1 LSYRPATFQFP
12 VAKEFFN
19 PEPTSKAFRPA
30 LPIELSTRAKTF
42 LIRIV
47 CCRKVVGQALRLPIA
62 LQKSSHHSRFQCF
75 IVHMNRLLI
84 LHVLCALI
92 AAMAHAATNF
102 DVAAKATNELAVDLH
117 RQLAT
122 GDENLCLS
130 PYSIESALAMT
141 YAGADGET
149 RTEMAR
155 VLHFPTNDGG
165 VFASFFTLQR
175 SLHEMSAK
183 TTELVKQSKKFGGP
197 SEPIT
202 LHIANRLFAQKRYQF
217 REAFLSLVKQNFGGA
232 FEPVDFIADPATATQ
247 GINKWVADRTHERI
261 RDLIPPK
268 ALDKTTRLV
277 LANALYLKAPWASEF
292 SQNATQPEPFF
303 VHGGAPVDVPMM
315 RKRDEHFG
323 YTRSEGFT
331 VVSLPY
337 AGNDLQ
343 FLVLLSDEVN
353 GLRAL
358 ESKLSADMLA
368 SCAKLQK
375 RDVDLHLPK
384 FKLEPPT
391 MTLADKFEALGMK
404 TAFDKPQGSAN
415 FDKMAPRKP
424 NDYLYISEIFH
435 KTFIAVDE
443 KGTEAAA
450 ATAVAMM
457 AGTALRS
464 PPPPPIEVKV
474 DRPFVYAIQHVP
486 SGVCLFLGRVTD
498 PR

>member
-1 LSYRPATFQFP
+1 MRAAP
-12 VAKEFFN
+12 
-19 PEPTSKAFRPA
+19 KAFGVGSGFESRP
-30 LPIELSTRAKTF
+30 T
-42 LIRIV
+42 
-47 CCRKVVGQALRLPIA
+47 
-62 LQKSSHHSRFQCF
+62 HHSQFECL
-75 IVHMNRLLI
+75 IIHMKRLLI
-84 LHVLCALI
+84 LHVFGALS
-92 AAMAHAATNF
+92 ATMMQGATNF
-102 DVAAKATNELAVDLH
+102 DVAAKATNELGVDLH

-122 GDENLCLS
+122 GDENLCIS
-130 PYSIESALAMT
+130 PYSIDSALAMT
-141 YAGADGET
+141 FAGADGQP

-155 VLHFPTNDGG
+155 VLHFPNDAS
-165 VFASFFTLQR
+165 VPASFSALQR
-175 SLHEMSAK
+175 SLEQMSAK
-183 TTELVKQSKKFGGP
+183 TAELVKESKKFGGP

-202 LHIANRLFAQKRYQF
+202 LNIANRLFAQKGYHF

-232 FEPVDFIADPATATQ
+232 FEPLDFATDPAAATQ
-247 GINKWVADRTHERI
+247 RINKWVAGQTRDRI
-261 RDLIPPK
+261 RDLIPGG

-292 SQNATQPEPFF
+292 SDNATQPEPFY
-303 VHGGAPVDVPMM
+303 VRGGTPVNVPTM
-315 RKRDEHFG
+315 RKTDSHFG
-323 YTRSEGFT
+323 YAKREGYT
-331 VVSLPY
+331 AVSLPY
-337 AGNDLQ
+337 VGNDLQ
-343 FLVLLSDEVN
+343 FVILVPDEVN
-353 GLRAL
+353 GLHAL
-358 ESKLSADMLA
+358 ESKLNSNMLA
-368 SCAKLQK
+368 GCAKLQT

-391 MTLADKFEALGMK
+391 LPLAEKFEALGMK

-415 FDKMAPRKP
+415 FDKMAPRTP
-424 NDYLYISEIFH
+424 RDYLYISQIFH

-474 DRPFVYAIQHVP
+474 DRPFIYAIQHVP

>member
-1 LSYRPATFQFP
+1 
-12 VAKEFFN
+12 
-19 PEPTSKAFRPA
+19 
-30 LPIELSTRAKTF
+30 
-42 LIRIV
+42 
-47 CCRKVVGQALRLPIA
+47 
-62 LQKSSHHSRFQCF
+62 
-75 IVHMNRLLI
+75 MI
-84 LHVLCALI
+84 LHVVGALI
-92 AAMAHAATNF
+92 AGMAQGATNF
-102 DVAAKATNELAVDLH
+102 DLAAKATNELAVDLH

-122 GDENLCLS
+122 GDENVCVS
-130 PYSIESALAMT
+130 PYSIQSALAMT

-165 VFASFFTLQR
+165 VPASFFALQH
-175 SLHEMSAK
+175 SLEEMSAK
-183 TTELVKQSKKFGGP
+183 TAELVKQSKKFGGP

-202 LHIANRLFAQKRYQF
+202 LQIANRLFAQNGYRF
-217 REAFLSLVKQNFGGA
+217 REAFLSLVRQNFAGA
-232 FEPVDFIADPATATQ
+232 FEPVDFIADPAAATQ
-247 GINKWVADRTHERI
+247 RINKWVADQTHDRI
-261 RDLIPPK
+261 RDLIPSR

-303 VHGGAPVDVPMM
+303 GHGGAPVDVPMM
-315 RKRDEHFG
+315 RKTDKHFG
-323 YTRSEGFT
+323 YARHEGFT

-337 AGNDLQ
+337 TGDDLQ
-343 FLVLLSDEVN
+343 FLVLLPDEVN

-358 ESKLSADMLA
+358 ESKLTGDMLA
-368 SCAKLQK
+368 GCAKLER

-391 MTLADKFEALGMK
+391 ITLAEKFEALGMK

-424 NDYLYISEIFH
+424 NDYLYIWQIFH

-450 ATAVAMM
+450 ATAVAML

-464 PPPPPIEVKV
+464 PPPPIEVKV